1 MLHLKCYSYPKKTK
15 IKCLLRKILGV
26 YLCNPSL
33 QPEDSLTSCA
43 WKRSVNRRAVSM
55 CITACTLFQLPG
67 CSLKEIHGFQTV
79 PVMCLSE
86 WLGGKNHTAIFC
98 PPQNETSLVRV
109 LLPGDALRAP
119 GGSSSFPLKISHLRG
134 LLKSSGWALHG
145 CKKRQ
150 RGF

>member
-119 GGSSSFPLKISHLRG
+119 R
-134 LLKSSGWALHG
+134 SG
-145 CKKRQ
+145 RQ
-150 RGF
+150 QQLPSENQPPAWLVEIIRLGAIRV